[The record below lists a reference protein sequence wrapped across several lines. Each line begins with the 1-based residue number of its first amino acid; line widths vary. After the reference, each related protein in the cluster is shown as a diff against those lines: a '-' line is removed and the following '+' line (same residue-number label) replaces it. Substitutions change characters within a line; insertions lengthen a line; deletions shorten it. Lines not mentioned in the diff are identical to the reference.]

1 MKTVLLAISIA
12 LASTS
17 VSAGGL
23 IEAPKAPAN
32 SKSFTELLEKYK
44 HIKDGVLPNSTDKK
58 AEVKKA
64 APTQS
69 VADTE
74 YDEINVLQNK
84 LQSADSYP
92 ADKREDLAKFSC
104 TSATTCQ
111 DYYKQLQLEAGWYDA
126 VQAGYAKLG
135 CQPNKKKVLLSNADA
150 IYYQVQ
156 DPMLAKDE
164 VKITRTNIRLADLTQ
179 NKRVLANADY
189 SDEVCH
195 AYARDIW
202 TSFAQNK
209 LKKLKIKRIE
219 Y

>member
-1 MKTVLLAISIA
+1 MKKVLLAISIA
-12 LASTS
+12 FASTS
-17 VSAGGL
+17 VSAGVL
-23 IEAPKAPAN
+23 IDAPKAPTN
-32 SKSFTELLEKYK
+32 SKSFTEILEKYK
-44 HIKDGVLPNSTDKK
+44 HIKEGVIPGSSSSKD
-58 AEVKKA
+58 EVKKTA
-64 APTQS
+64 VVQT
-69 VADTE
+69 VADTD

-84 LQSADSYP
+84 LQNVESYA
-92 ADKREDLAKFSC
+92 ADKRDELAKFSC

-111 DYYKQLQLEAGWYDA
+111 EYYKQLQLEAGWYDA
-126 VQAGYAKLG
+126 LQAGYAKQG
-135 CQPNKKKVLLSNADA
+135 CKPNKKKVLLSNAEA